1 MLRKFKFILS
11 KQNLETIYFTDI
23 LPLSEYACELWNGCI
38 QQEYNKIAQIQH
50 EAARIIIISG
60 LSKDYSLESHYFKT
74 GCEPLHSSRRG
85 RKLNMFYKIRNN
97 NVY

>member
-50 EAARIIIISG
+50 EAARIITR
-60 LSKDYSLESHYFKT
+60 LPKF
-74 GCEPLHSSRRG
+74 
-85 RKLNMFYKIRNN
+85 F
-97 NVY
+97 